1 MSWGLNRGSDSAIFV
16 AWTDAIAGKPAP
28 TGFVC
33 AARIGHDTNLV
44 GAGFPTMA
52 SVHPTLVCLEDC
64 HREQAR
70 SHILIGVN
78 AGRAITEDFCRRCR
92 RLGPRSD
99 DLLIFK
105 AG

>member
-16 AWTDAIAGKPAP
+16 AWTDAIAGLPA
-28 TGFVC
+28 
-33 AARIGHDTNLV
+33 
-44 GAGFPTMA
+44 MA